1 MSVMIRHF
9 LVPFIAGLL
18 VLGAAVTV
26 MSFEG
31 PAMSFFVAVAVT
43 FAFAVIIG
51 AVMPRHI
58 KFAGW
63 WMSIPVLVA
72 FLPGAFFT
80 NQASRDE
87 SMGYMWGLPV
97 LVLVFAYL
105 GMYLGSRLSYRLK
118 ISSTGEQAGD
128 TATATD

>member
-9 LVPFIAGLL
+9 LIPFIAGLL

-26 MSFEG
+26 MSLEG

-43 FAFAVIIG
+43 FAFAVIVG
-51 AVMPRHI
+51 AVMPHHV

-63 WMSIPVLVA
+63 WMSIPVWVA

-80 NQASRDE
+80 NYAAVSE

-97 LVLVFAYL
+97 LVLLFAYA
-105 GMYLGSRLSYRLK
+105 GMYLGSRLSFRLK
-118 ISSTGEQAGD
+118 IGASDNHPGD
-128 TATATD
+128 TAAATE

>member
-1 MSVMIRHF
+1 MSLMIRHF

-43 FAFAVIIG
+43 FAFAVIVG

-63 WMSIPVLVA
+63 WMSIPVWVA

-80 NQASRDE
+80 NQASLDE

-97 LVLVFAYL
+97 LVLVFAYF
-105 GMYLGSRLSYRLK
+105 GMFLGSRLNYRLK
-118 ISSTGEQAGD
+118 LNSPGD
-128 TATATD
+128 RSGDAATATD